1 MTWKPPQARAVR
13 LCLAGGHDRRSRTRG
28 RPRKHRFTRPRRP
41 RPRLATYAYGPLGQR
56 LSLTRGNGVVSSYA
70 YDPLLRL
77 ASLGHDMAG
86 TAHDVTS
93 SFTYN
98 PASQI
103 ASRTR
108 SNDGYAWNGAV
119 AVSRPYTN
127 NGLNQHIQS
136 GGVALGYD
144 GRGNLSSSGALSYAY
159 GPENRL
165 AVANGGAAGQVL
177 MSYDAV
183 GRLVLVSAGGYAYF
197 DYDGAQMLREH
208 DGSTVLRR
216 YVYGPGEDEP
226 LVWYE
231 GAGITDKR
239 YLHADERGSVIA
251 ITNASGTVTSTNS
264 YDDHGIPSAGTAGAA
279 PVLGRFDAGGLGRFG
294 DGYAP

>member
-1 MTWKPPQARAVR
+1 MPALR
-13 LCLAGGHDRRSRTRG
+13 LCLAQDCDRSPPLRG
-28 RPRKHRFTRPRRP
+28 RPCKPRFTRPRRP
-41 RPRLATYAYGPLGQR
+41 RPCLATYAYGPLGER

-86 TAHDVTS
+86 TAQDVTS

-108 SNDGYAWNGAV
+108 SNDVYAWNGAV
-119 AVSRPYTN
+119 ATSRPYTS
-127 NGLNQHIQS
+127 NGLNQYSQS
-136 GGVALGYD
+136 GAVALGYD
-144 GRGNLSSSGALSYAY
+144 GRGNLATSGTQAY
-159 GPENRL
+159 YYTSENRL
-165 AVANGGAAGQVL
+165 HSTSQVDYL
-177 MSYDAV
+177 RYDPA
-183 GRLVLVSAGGYAYF
+183 GRLQFNGRGSVQNWF
-197 DYDGAQMLREH
+197 DYSGDQMISEYNARAASAL
-208 DGSTVLRR
+208 TRR

-231 GAGITDKR
+231 GAGTTDKR

-264 YDDHGIPSAGTAGAA
+264 YDDHGIPSAGVAGAA